1 MLELFK
7 ATTGKQLIGIIVAFV
22 IIVTAMLIPGSDT
35 LSHQGVLTLGIFAM
49 AACLWICESI
59 PVGVTG
65 LLAIILTVVFGLV
78 DIGSAFSGFAAQ
90 TIFYLLA
97 AYALTAIFNKTTY
110 GMRLIAFLLKK
121 TKGDSKMVV
130 LAFMVAAALLSSVMS
145 DTAVVILFIGFAK
158 SVLDALGFKQLETN
172 FGRCLYLGL
181 LYGAIIGGFA
191 TLAGGTNNLLVLQIS
206 GITISFLDWM
216 KVGVPIT
223 VVMVPIAW
231 FFMTIAFKP
240 ERIDKEKANDII
252 SKVADFGPTTFYEK
266 KALVY
271 IVALPVLWIAGSWV
285 PVLNVTLVALIGLV
299 FCFLPGVQLFSW
311 SEYQAAVPWSV
322 LLMVG
327 SILSLS
333 GLLVSTGVT
342 EFVTGIFQAIG
353 VFNMPFSVGLF
364 VFLFVAYAIFT
375 LCPVGGAWEALFIPV
390 LMSYCTMCGVS
401 VTVAPLAILF
411 AFGGNFLLPI
421 NPLNMYAYDHGYF
434 AFGDMFKAGFVPAMI
449 LLILD
454 ALWTPFIVGALGF

>member
-1 MLELFK
+1 MSVFVE
-7 ATTGKQLIGIIVAFV
+7 GMSRKQLVGIFFAVV
-22 IIVTAMLIPGSDT
+22 IIVIASFVPGSDS

-65 LLAIILTVVFGLV
+65 LLAIVLTVVFGLV

-110 GMRLIAFLLKK
+110 GMRLIAFLLRK

-130 LAFMVAAALLSSVMS
+130 LAFIVSAGLLSSVMS
-145 DTAVVILFIGFAK
+145 DTAAVILFISFAK

-181 LYGAIIGGFA
+181 LYGSIIGGFA

-206 GITISFLDWM
+206 GIAISFLDWM

-223 VVMVPIAW
+223 VVMIPIAW
-231 FFMTIAFKP
+231 FFMITVFKP
-240 ERIDKEKANDII
+240 ERIDRKKTNEII
-252 SKVADFGPTTFYEK
+252 AKVSEFGPVTLYEK
-266 KALVY
+266 KALIY
-271 IVALPVLWIAGSWV
+271 IIALPVLWIAGSWI

-299 FCFLPGVQLFSW
+299 FCFLPCVRLFTW

-322 LLMVG
+322 LIMVG

-342 EFVTGIFQAIG
+342 EFVTGIFQVIG
-353 VFNMPFSVGLF
+353 IFSMPFSVGLF

-375 LCPVGGAWEALFIPV
+375 VCPVGGAWEALFIPV

-401 VTVAPLAILF
+401 TAIAPLAILF

-449 LLILD
+449 LLVLD
-454 ALWTPFIVGALGF
+454 AWWTPFVVGVLGF